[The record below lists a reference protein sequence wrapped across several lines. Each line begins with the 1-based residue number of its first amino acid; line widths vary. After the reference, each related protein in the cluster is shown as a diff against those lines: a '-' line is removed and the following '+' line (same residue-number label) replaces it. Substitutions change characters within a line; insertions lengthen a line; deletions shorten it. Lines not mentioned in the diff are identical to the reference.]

1 MNKGFKIVVYL
12 IVALI
17 LLTFGLTLTLDS
29 IVKSNIESTG
39 SELLQTDMTVDRV
52 SLSLFQ
58 RHGSLNGIQIENPEG
73 FESGDAL
80 RIHSIDIRMNPFS
93 LLSGTVVIEELE
105 IQNLEIFFQ
114 LKATGSNLGRLR
126 SNLQEQVPETGDTAT
141 KNIIID
147 RFLMQETSLTVH
159 VDVEDVEP
167 FTATLTQVER
177 TGIGRDEET
186 DLNGVMKIVLDE
198 ILQEAAREGRN
209 IMLREGGRRL
219 LDQAEDAIRNL
230 FD

>member
-1 MNKGFKIVVYL
+1 MTKLLKIFVYVLVAVIL
-12 IVALI
+12 II
-17 LLTFGLTLTLDS
+17 FGLSLTLDS
-29 IVKSNIESTG
+29 IVKSNIESAG
-39 SELLQTDMTVDRV
+39 SELLQTDLTIDKV

-58 RHGSLNGIQIENPEG
+58 RHGSINGIHIENPDG

-80 RIHSIDIRMNPFS
+80 RIHSVDIRMNPLS
-93 LLSGTVVIEELE
+93 LFTGTVEIEELE

-114 LKATGSNLGRLR
+114 LRTTGSNLGRLR
-126 SNLQEQVPETGDTAT
+126 SNLLEQVPEPDDTDT
-141 KNIIID
+141 RNIIID
-147 RFLMQETSLTVH
+147 RFVMQETSLTVH

-167 FTATLTQVER
+167 FTATLSQVER
-177 TGIGRDEET
+177 SGIGRDEET
-186 DLNGVMKIVLDE
+186 DLNGAMKIILDE
-198 ILQEAAREGRN
+198 ILREAAREGRN

>member
-1 MNKGFKIVVYL
+1 MKRLFKIAVYTFVAI
-12 IVALI
+12 IVI
-17 LLTFGLTLTLDS
+17 VFGLSLTLDS

-39 SELLQTDMTVDRV
+39 SELLHTNMTVDRV

-80 RIHSIDIRMNPFS
+80 RIHSINIRMNPFS
-93 LLSGTVVIEELE
+93 LLAGTVVIEELE

-114 LKATGSNLGRLR
+114 LWATGSNLGRLR
-126 SNLQEQVPETGDTAT
+126 SNLQEQVPEPDDTDT
-141 KNIIID
+141 RNIIID

-159 VDVEDVEP
+159 VDVEDVDP
-167 FTATLTQVER
+167 FTATLSQVER

-198 ILQEAAREGRN
+198 ILREAAREGRN

-230 FD
+230 FE